1 MYVQAQQHR
10 QCRAGDRHRVRDLRQ
25 HPQRGG
31 AAGISQ
37 KVHCAVKVCTL
48 MRGSAATSMRGV
60 TASTKSWPRPMH
72 RYDRRCGELVG
83 RQTRRVVDV
92 LRVQWVVAARL
103 SGGGLHMD
111 RPSQRCLCHN
121 QRTHRYTYTN
131 SKKGEGQA
139 WEQRPQREGKYL
151 QECPQ

>member
-1 MYVQAQQHR
+1 
-10 QCRAGDRHRVRDLRQ
+10 
-25 HPQRGG
+25 
-31 AAGISQ
+31 
-37 KVHCAVKVCTL
+37 

-131 SKKGEGQA
+131 SKKG
-139 WEQRPQREGKYL
+139 
-151 QECPQ
+151 